1 MVNCSD
7 NVELVLNS
15 NISLLYELHILIPF
29 SAEFNS
35 NWGRLLRSMRVR
47 LTPLT
52 HLLAHSESNA
62 KVRGRVDTTNY
73 TMTLDF
79 RVAWGS
85 SEQNLPGM

>member
-1 MVNCSD
+1 MII
-7 NVELVLNS
+7 LLLFVLNS
-15 NISLLYELHILIPF
+15 NISLLYELHILIF
-29 SAEFNS
+29 HSSAEFNS

-62 KVRGRVDTTNY
+62 KVRGRGDATNY
-73 TMTLDF
+73 TMTVDF

-85 SEQNLPGM
+85 NEPNLPGM